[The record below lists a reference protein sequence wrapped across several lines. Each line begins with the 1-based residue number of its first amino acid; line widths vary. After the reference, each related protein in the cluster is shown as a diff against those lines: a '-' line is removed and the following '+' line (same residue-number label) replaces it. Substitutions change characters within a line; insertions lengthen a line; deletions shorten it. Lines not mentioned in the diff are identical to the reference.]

1 MADSFVLHTFIST
14 SQNGYHSLYKTVI
27 APSTKIVKIV
37 TFSDGTF
44 QRQKIYTAPPQLIPG
59 TAFVCLFVC
68 FQFVLS
74 GLVRI
79 SSY

>member
-1 MADSFVLHTFIST
+1 MAL
-14 SQNGYHSLYKTVI
+14 
-27 APSTKIVKIV
+27 
-37 TFSDGTF
+37 
-44 QRQKIYTAPPQLIPG
+44 
-59 TAFVCLFVC
+59 TAFFCNLKIGSVYDAYCLFVC